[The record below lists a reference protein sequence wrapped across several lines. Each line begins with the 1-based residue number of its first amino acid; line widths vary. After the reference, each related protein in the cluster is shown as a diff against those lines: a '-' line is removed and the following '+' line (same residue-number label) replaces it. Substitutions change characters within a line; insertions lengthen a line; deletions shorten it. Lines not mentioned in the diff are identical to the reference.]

1 MTEQDILDF
10 IRSEFQGV
18 LVAESAGNFFVFYG
32 PNNLAVEQRLPF
44 ATIMMNDLNDSFS
57 NLDRPGVYRLNI
69 GVERETFAG
78 LFGAG
83 PTPDFTTLDQLMPHP
98 VYAASSWVYVLNPGL
113 ETFERVQPL
122 LTEAYALAVRRV
134 NRQER

>member
-18 LVAESAGNFFVFYG
+18 LVAESAGNFFVFYS
-32 PNNLAVEQRLPF
+32 PNNLAAEQRLPF
-44 ATIMMNDLNDSFS
+44 ATIMTNDLNDSFS

-69 GVERETFAG
+69 GVERGTFAG

-83 PTPDFTTLDQLMPHP
+83 PAPDLRTLNQLMPHP
-98 VYAASSWVYVLNPGL
+98 VYAASSWVCVLNPGL
-113 ETFERVQPL
+113 QKFKRVQPL
-122 LTEAYALAVRRV
+122 LAEAYALAVRRV
-134 NRQER
+134 NRRG